1 MQISVHGTEYKHVN
15 SWERLHVSAGTCI
28 SVGRPPTYLGNS
40 PCPVE
45 LEGEYLNPTPIK
57 TPALPTNYITETVS
71 NILDKQQGLSNLF
84 CSIGLS
90 RYLLPVWVS
99 SRGDHHVTP
108 SQRAVVKRV
117 DSH

>member
-28 SVGRPPTYLGNS
+28 SVGTYLGNR

-57 TPALPTNYITETVS
+57 TLALPTNYIAGTVS

-84 CSIGLS
+84 RSIELQVS
-90 RYLLPVWVS
+90 RCLLPVWVS
-99 SRGDHHVTP
+99 SRADHHVTP

-117 DSH
+117 DLH